1 MLFPFVLPAYNATYL
16 KEVIL
21 SILWQTYTN
30 LELVI
35 VNDASP
41 KYLDSIVNEFD
52 NDRILKE

>member
-1 MLFPFVLPAYNATYL
+1 MLFPFVLQAYKATYL

>member
-1 MLFPFVLPAYNATYL
+1 MLFSFVLPAYKATYL

>member
-1 MLFPFVLPAYNATYL
+1 MLFPFVLPAYKANYL

-21 SILWQTYTN
+21 SILWQTYIN

>member
-1 MLFPFVLPAYNATYL
+1 MLFPFVLAAYKATYL

-21 SILWQTYTN
+21 SILWQTYIN

>member
-1 MLFPFVLPAYNATYL
+1 MLFPFVLPAYKATYL
-16 KEVIL
+16 N
-21 SILWQTYTN
+21 ILWQTYTN

-41 KYLDSIVNEFD
+41 KYLDSILNEFD

>member
-1 MLFPFVLPAYNATYL
+1 MLFPFVLPAYKATYL

-21 SILWQTYTN
+21 STLWQTYTN